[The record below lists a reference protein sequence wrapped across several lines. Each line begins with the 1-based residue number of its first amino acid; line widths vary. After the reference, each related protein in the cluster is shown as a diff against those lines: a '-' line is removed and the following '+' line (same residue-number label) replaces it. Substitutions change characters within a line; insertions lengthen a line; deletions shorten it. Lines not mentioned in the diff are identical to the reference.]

1 MKPAARREEG
11 EQGPEGAMLGVGPQ
25 HALPL
30 VVACAI
36 CAATV
41 LAVLEGDEPQKVISS
56 VATAYA
62 IEGTTATGDEAR
74 VGIVAVDPSVI
85 PLGSKIR
92 VAGAGRYS
100 GTYWALDT
108 GRNIVG
114 NRIDIYM
121 DSREEAKEFGRRT
134 VEVAVLTFG
143 KQEG

>member
-1 MKPAARREEG
+1 MLLDVAR
-11 EQGPEGAMLGVGPQ
+11 Q
-25 HALPL
+25 HALSL
-30 VVACAI
+30 AVACAI
-36 CAATV
+36 CVATV
-41 LAVLEGDEPQKVISS
+41 LAILKGDEPQKVITS

-121 DSREEAKEFGRRT
+121 DSREEAKEFGRRR
-134 VEVAVLTFG
+134 VEVAILTFG
-143 KQEG
+143 DQEG